1 MVLEENKKEISER
14 IKANFSKEDLISID
28 ESCDKL
34 RTIKTK
40 DNEDRKDY
48 VNVFEEFFPI
58 YRKLVETGEAIAV
71 EISSDSEDGLT
82 AIRVEF
88 VEQIRAL
95 QEGIGLTSKLLNVV
109 KYSMIKTIINWI
121 NNPDKL
127 EIKSVYKPR
136 SKTKKKR
143 KKFSIDRP
151 NIDFTIQKRE
161 KKEREWVIAAEIINN
176 SNYPL
181 QNLEIE
187 LLDEN
192 EKEIRIIDASGYLIE
207 LAKGKINV
215 SFIASSMGNEASLKF
230 WFKALENEP
239 LGESF
244 IVNISQDYPIAQ
256 ERITDVFTVE

>member
-1 MVLEENKKEISER
+1 
-14 IKANFSKEDLISID
+14 
-28 ESCDKL
+28 
-34 RTIKTK
+34 
-40 DNEDRKDY
+40 
-48 VNVFEEFFPI
+48 
-58 YRKLVETGEAIAV
+58 
-71 EISSDSEDGLT
+71 
-82 AIRVEF
+82 
-88 VEQIRAL
+88 
-95 QEGIGLTSKLLNVV
+95 
-109 KYSMIKTIINWI
+109 MIKTIINWVD
-121 NNPDKL
+121 NPEKL

-143 KKFSIDRP
+143 KKTLSIDRP

-161 KKEREWVIAAEIINN
+161 KKDREWVIAAEIINN

-181 QNLEIE
+181 QNLEVE

-239 LGESF
+239 LDKLF
-244 IVNISQDYPIAQ
+244 VVNISQDYPITQ